1 MATESQQI
9 PSNLSEEDRKYFEKY
24 GRLPKPNLLGGKKQ
38 KKFDSADWAKNL
50 KKPKAGSAKQPAEGQ
65 LEQHE

>member
-1 MATESQQI
+1 VTRCNLI
-9 PSNLSEEDRKYFEKY
+9 PTGNEVQRA
-24 GRLPKPNLLGGKKQ
+24 LLTRAIIPAQQ

>member
-1 MATESQQI
+1 
-9 PSNLSEEDRKYFEKY
+9 
-24 GRLPKPNLLGGKKQ
+24 LGGKKQ